1 MENPIALEDPT
12 SGSPSSFDV
21 PLLLVRTEDIEGTW
35 VETAAAGA
43 DATIVGAGLHSHVDQ
58 KMEGRNDTDVAA
70 AAAAVEPIL
79 LLLLHTE
86 KA

>member
-1 MENPIALEDPT
+1 MENPIVLEDPT

-21 PLLLVRTEDIEGTW
+21 PLLLVRAEDIEGTW

-43 DATIVGAGLHSHVDQ
+43 DATIVGAGLHTHVDQ
-58 KMEGRNDTDVAA
+58 KMEGRNDADVAAA

-79 LLLLHTE
+79 LLLHTE
-86 KA
+86 KT